1 MKRNGCGGV
10 RVEAGRE
17 SLISSAGAAL
27 LLQTGQV
34 SGLTAGLSQ
43 GLSPWRAGRSVH
55 DPGKMVLDLA
65 VSIALGGDCLADA
78 AVVRAQ
84 PELFGAV
91 ASDPTISR
99 LVEALG
105 RDARAAV
112 AAIRRARAG
121 ARARVWGHRCPV
133 STDAPVI
140 VDLDATLVGAH
151 SEKEGATATFK
162 RGFGF
167 HPMLAFVDHGGG
179 GTGEPL
185 AAKLRPGKA
194 NANDAGDQIAVLD
207 AALAQ
212 LPEPVHPG
220 CWCVEIPAPGSRN
233 SSGTSTIWGCSTRW
247 ECMADNLFWTRWAH
261 YRSSRGD
268 APWTP
273 TASPA
278 TEPRSPS

>member
-99 LVEALG
+99 LVEAW
-105 RDARAAV
+105 
-112 AAIRRARAG
+112 AG
-121 ARARVWGHRCPV
+121 MPGPQWPPSGGP
-133 STDAPVI
+133 AP
-140 VDLDATLVGAH
+140 AH
-151 SEKEGATATFK
+151 G
-162 RGFGF
+162 
-167 HPMLAFVDHGGG
+167 
-179 GTGEPL
+179 
-185 AAKLRPGKA
+185 
-194 NANDAGDQIAVLD
+194 
-207 AALAQ
+207 
-212 LPEPVHPG
+212 PG
-220 CWCVEIPAPGSRN
+220 CGDTAARSR
-233 SSGTSTIWGCSTRW
+233 R
-247 ECMADNLFWTRWAH
+247 M
-261 YRSSRGD
+261 
-268 APWTP
+268 
-273 TASPA
+273 
-278 TEPRSPS
+278 PR